1 MKWLA
6 WLAMFGLLGCGG
18 STPSPAEP
26 VPVLIQDRDAG
37 PTDVSDALV
46 EPAPSRETKEQ
57 QCDRLIETI
66 NVKGIEIKE
75 ATAEMNAGGDDTALV
90 ANVGD
95 VMDTVAN
102 AVARVP
108 LADEALIAAR
118 NDYAQMLRA
127 GAKAARAMAAAAKAN
142 DLPGLKKSMEAVSTM
157 GTTEADLIERVNDY
171 CAGGAQNTD
180 GK

>member
-1 MKWLA
+1 MKRLA

-26 VPVLIQDRDAG
+26 VPVLVQDRDAG
-37 PTDVSDALV
+37 PTDVSDTLV
-46 EPAPSRETKEQ
+46 EPPPSRETREQ

-66 NVKGIEIKE
+66 NVKSSEIKK
-75 ATAEMNAGGDDTALV
+75 ATEEMNAGGDDTALV

-95 VMDTVAN
+95 VMDNAAN
-102 AVARVP
+102 AVAGVA

-118 NDYAQMLRA
+118 NDYEQMLRI

-142 DLPGLKKSMEAVSTM
+142 DLPGLNKAIVAISGMETA
-157 GTTEADLIERVNDY
+157 EAELVERLNDH
-171 CAGGAQNTD
+171 CGGGQNTD